1 MRIGTDT
8 VLITGGVSGRGL
20 AEDHAFRLTEALC
33 LVWGEVG

>member
-8 VLITGGVSGRGL
+8 VLIAGGVSGRGL
-20 AEDHAFRLTEALC
+20 VQDCAFRLTEARC